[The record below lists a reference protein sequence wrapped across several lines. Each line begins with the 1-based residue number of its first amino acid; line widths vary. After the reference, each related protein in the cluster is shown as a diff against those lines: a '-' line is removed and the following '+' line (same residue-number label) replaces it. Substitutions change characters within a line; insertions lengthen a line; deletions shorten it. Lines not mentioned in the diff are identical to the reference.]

1 MAGVSDTPVGVREV
15 FFVEETRDAIGAGF
29 LPGEEFVR
37 QRADQV
43 DSGQFRQFQ
52 CGKKLLGDEERAPVV
67 TSLASIFPGPFG
79 EALADDAIGIGQ
91 DFGALHLQLNESKLD
106 MGIVSRADHALV
118 ARVEAVVGPPIVTG
132 AAVAAGMV
140 LKPPVLFVDAVEFR
154 WRRSSGDIL
163 VDLPLG
169 SDHLVIEPVAPANL
183 VTGRLAEAGMAFFRD
198 EHERLKIALG
208 EGEPLSEIPRIMP
221 SAGRWPVTA
230 IGVEHAVVEVTGG
243 MNSGNL
249 AATALAIEEGQES
262 TGKAVIDP
270 VRDHERRGNL
280 VVGLDL
286 VAARRREVA
295 EIRLPKCSPAGLHF
309 DEFALI
315 KKRAGL
321 RDELAFEEIERA
333 REALG
338 EPLRLHALARHAKAI
353 LTQVKWNALRQ
364 MRMIRARAKGDDF
377 R

>member
-1 MAGVSDTPVGVREV
+1 MAGIGDAPVGVRSV
-15 FFVEETRDAIGAGF
+15 LFVEEACDAISAGF
-29 LPGEEFVR
+29 LAGEEFVG

-43 DSGQFRQFQ
+43 GSGQFGQFQ
-52 CGKKLLGDEERAPVV
+52 CGKKLLGDEERAPLV

-79 EALADDAIGIGQ
+79 EAPADDAIGIGQ
-91 DFGALHLQLNESKLD
+91 DFGALHLQLNEGELNL
-106 MGIVSRADHALV
+106 GIVGRADHALV
-118 ARVEAVVGPPIVTG
+118 TRVEAVIGPPIVTR

-140 LKPPVLFVDAVEFR
+140 FKPPVLFVDAVEFR
-154 WRRSSGDIL
+154 RSRSSGDIL
-163 VDLPLG
+163 VDLPLR
-169 SDHLVIEPVAPANL
+169 SDHLVIEPVAPANF

-198 EHERLKIALG
+198 EHERLEITLG
-208 EGEPLSEIPRIMP
+208 ERQPFAEIPRIMP

-230 IGVEHAVVEVTGG
+230 IGVELAVVEVAGG
-243 MNSGNL
+243 MDSRNL

-270 VRDHERRGNL
+270 VRDHERRGDL

-286 VAARRREVA
+286 VATGRREIAKVG
-295 EIRLPKCSPAGLHF
+295 LPKCSPAGFDLHQ
-309 DEFALI
+309 FALI

-338 EPLRLHALARHAKAI
+338 ETLRLDALARHAKAI
-353 LTQVKWNALRQ
+353 LTQVKWNALGQ
-364 MRMIRARAKGDDF
+364 MRMIRAWAKGDNF